1 MGKVATKS
9 RKTAKPAK
17 PAKKT
22 VKAPK
27 AAKTAKGRTNG
38 RAAQGARAAKY
49 VYFFGA
55 GKADGKAAMKNL
67 LGGKG
72 ANLAE
77 MVNLGIPVPPGF
89 TITTEVC
96 TYYYKN
102 SRTYPAELKSQV
114 EAALSKV
121 EKIMGKRF
129 GDPNDPL
136 LLSVR
141 SGARSSMPGMME
153 TVLNIGLTTKT
164 IPGLIKK
171 TSNERFVYDAYRRL
185 MMMYSDVVME
195 KAAGV
200 EPSEGQAIRHK
211 LEHRMDRLKKEKGY
225 VSDTDLTSGDLM
237 LLCEEFK
244 SIIKDTLG
252 KPFPDNPMEQLWGG
266 IGAVFQSWM
275 GKRAVSYRRIEKIP
289 DDWGTAVNVQSMVF
303 GNTGDNS
310 ATGVA
315 FTRNPATGENMFFG
329 EWLPNAQG
337 EDVVAGIRTPN
348 PVNEAGK
355 TEDTS
360 KLSSLETAMPKVYK
374 ELLGIE
380 KKLEKHY
387 TDMQDIEF
395 TIEDGRLWMLQTR
408 VGKRNGPA
416 AIRMAVEMAKEKLI
430 TKETAVLRVKP
441 EQLDEL
447 LHPSV
452 DPLAEKRAVEV
463 AKGLPAGPGGAVGKI
478 VFTADDAEAWA
489 KRGERVILVRNE
501 TSPEDVHGM
510 HAAQAILTA
519 KGGMTSHA
527 ALVAR
532 GWGKC
537 CIVGASALHIESA
550 RKEIHVNGRV
560 LREGEWI
567 TLNGTKG
574 RVYEGQLTLLPA
586 DPEHNPWYKELM
598 KWADQLRT
606 MKVRTNADTPND
618 AAVARN
624 FGAEGI
630 GLCRT
635 EHMFFGPDRIKAVRE
650 MILSDDTEGRKKALA
665 KLLPFQKGDFVGIF
679 KAMAGLPVTIRLL
692 DPPLHEFLPHT
703 DKELEDLARDMG
715 VSFDKLNAKNK
726 SLHEFNPML
735 GHRGCR
741 LGVTYPEIYEMQVQ
755 AIMEAACELA
765 KQKVRVIPEIMIP
778 LVGHVNEL
786 ERLRTM
792 TIRTA
797 DRVQKEY
804 GVRVSY
810 TVGTM
815 IELPRAC
822 VTSDEIA
829 TQADFYSFGT
839 NDLTQT
845 VYGLSRDDAGRF
857 LPFYIEAGVLK
868 DDPFITI
875 DQSGVGALMKMAV
888 EKGRAVKRDMKLG
901 ICGEHGG
908 EPKSVEF
915 CYSIGLDYVS
925 CSPFRVPIARFSAA
939 QAALKNPK
947 KKK

>member
-1 MGKVATKS
+1 MA
-9 RKTAKPAK
+9 RKKE
-17 PAKKT
+17 
-22 VKAPK
+22 
-27 AAKTAKGRTNG
+27 
-38 RAAQGARAAKY
+38 KY
-49 VYFFGA
+49 AYFFGNA
-55 GKADGKAAMKNL
+55 KADGNAGMKNL

-77 MVNLGIPVPPGF
+77 MTNLGIPVPPGF

-96 TYYYKN
+96 TLYYKN
-102 SRTYPAELKSQV
+102 NRKYPPELKKQV
-114 EAALSKV
+114 DTALARI
-121 EKIMGKRF
+121 EKIIGKKF
-129 GDPNDPL
+129 GYPDDPL
-136 LLSVR
+136 LVSVR

-171 TSNERFVYDAYRRL
+171 TNNERFVYDAYRRL
-185 MMMYSDVVME
+185 LMMYSDVVME
-195 KAAGV
+195 KAAGIG
-200 EPSEGQAIRHK
+200 PEGGEGIRQK
-211 LEHRMDRLKKEKGY
+211 LEHAMEGMKKEKGCR
-225 VSDTDLTSGDLM
+225 SDTDLTVDDLKI
-237 LLCEEFK
+237 LCDEFK
-244 SIIKDTLG
+244 VIIKHTL
-252 KPFPDNPMEQLWGG
+252 KKDFPDDPQEQLWGG

-289 DDWGTAVNVQSMVF
+289 DDWGTAVNVQAMVF
-303 GNTGDNS
+303 GNTGENS

-315 FTRNPATGENMFFG
+315 FTRNPATGEDMFFG
-329 EWLPNAQG
+329 EWLANAQG

-348 PVNEAGK
+348 PVNKAGK
-355 TEDTS
+355 TAETQH
-360 KLSSLETAMPKVYK
+360 LSSLEEAMPKLYK
-374 ELLGIE
+374 ELFAIQ
-380 KKLEKHY
+380 KKLERHY

-408 VGKRNGPA
+408 VGKRNGQA
-416 AIRMAVEMAKEKLI
+416 AIRMAVEMARSKLI
-430 TKETAVLRVKP
+430 AKEMAVLRVKP
-441 EQLDEL
+441 DQLDEL

-452 DPLAEKRAVEV
+452 APVAERKAVEL
-463 AKGLPAGPGGAVGKI
+463 AKGLPAGPGGAVGKV

-489 KRGERVILVRNE
+489 KKGERVILVRNE

-519 KGGMTSHA
+519 RGGMTSHA

-537 CIVGASALHIESA
+537 CIVGCSALDINVHK
-550 RKEIHVNGRV
+550 KEIYVNGRT

-574 RVYEGQLTLLPA
+574 RVYEGKLDLLPA
-586 DPEHNPWYKELM
+586 DPEHNPFYKELM
-598 KWADQLRT
+598 KWADQFRT
-606 MKVRTNADTPND
+606 LKVRTNADTPED
-618 AAVARN
+618 ATIARN

-635 EHMFFGPDRIKAVRE
+635 EHMFFAPGRIKAVRE
-650 MILSDDTEGRKKALA
+650 MILSDTVEERRKALV
-665 KLLPFQKGDFVGIF
+665 KLLPMQKSDFIGIF

-703 DKELEDLARDMG
+703 DKELMELANEMG
-715 VSFDKLNAKNK
+715 VSFEQLSAKNK

-741 LGVTYPEIYEMQVQ
+741 LGITYPEIYEMQAQ
-755 AIMEAACELA
+755 AIMEAACELTKHKA
-765 KQKVRVIPEIMIP
+765 KVIPEVMIP

-786 ERLRTM
+786 QKMRELVVS
-792 TIRTA
+792 TA

-804 GVRVSY
+804 KVKVPY

-822 VTSDEIA
+822 VTADEIA
-829 TQADFYSFGT
+829 TVADFYSFGT
-839 NDLTQT
+839 NDLTQM

-857 LPFYIEAGVLK
+857 LPFYIENGLLK
-868 DDPFITI
+868 EDPFISI
-875 DQSGVGALMKMAV
+875 DQNGVGTLMKIAA
-888 EKGRAVKRDMKLG
+888 EKGRGVKKNLKMG

-908 EPKSVEF
+908 EPRSVEF
-915 CYSIGLDYVS
+915 CHKVGLDYVS
-925 CSPFRVPIARFSAA
+925 CSPYRVPIARFAAA
-939 QAALKNPK
+939 QAALKDK
-947 KKK
+947 IKRK

>member
-1 MGKVATKS
+1 MAKS
-9 RKTAKPAK
+9 TAKK
-17 PAKKT
+17 STK
-22 VKAPK
+22 
-27 AAKTAKGRTNG
+27 RTL
-38 RAAQGARAAKY
+38 RKY

-55 GKADGKAAMKNL
+55 GKADGKAEMKNL

-77 MVNLGIPVPPGF
+77 MTNLGIPVPPGF

-96 TYYYKN
+96 TLYYKN
-102 SRTYPAELKSQV
+102 NRKYPSELKAQV
-114 EAALSKV
+114 DLALSKV
-121 EKIMGKRF
+121 EKIMGKKF
-129 GDPNDPL
+129 GDPADPVL
-136 LLSVR
+136 VSVR

-153 TVLNIGLTTKT
+153 TVLNVGLTTKT

-171 TSNERFVYDAYRRL
+171 TNNDRFVYDAYRRL
-185 MMMYSDVVME
+185 LMMYSDVVME
-195 KAAGV
+195 KAAGI
-200 EPSEGQAIRHK
+200 EPEETGGIRHK
-211 LEHRMDRLKKEKGY
+211 LEHSMDRLKKEKGY
-225 VSDTDLTSGDLM
+225 KSDTDLTVEDLKV
-237 LLCEEFK
+237 LCEEFK
-244 SIIKDTLG
+244 VIIRQTLKKD
-252 KPFPDNPMEQLWGG
+252 FPDEPQEQLWGG

-289 DDWGTAVNVQSMVF
+289 EEWGTAVNVQSMVF

-355 TEDTS
+355 TDDT
-360 KLSSLETAMPKVYK
+360 KHLPSLESAMPKLYK
-374 ELLGIE
+374 QLFTIQ
-380 KKLEKHY
+380 KKLERHY

-408 VGKRNGPA
+408 VGKRNGQA
-416 AIRMAVEMAKEKLI
+416 AIRMAVEMARQKLI
-430 TKETAVLRVKP
+430 SKETAVLRVKP
-441 EQLDEL
+441 DQLDEL

-452 DPLAEKRAVEV
+452 DPAAEKKAVEL
-463 AKGLPAGPGGAVGKI
+463 AKGLPAGPGGAIGRVA
-478 VFTADDAEAWA
+478 FTADDAEQRA
-489 KRGERVILVRNE
+489 KKGEKIILVRNE

-510 HAAQAILTA
+510 HAAEAILTA

-537 CIVGASALHIESA
+537 CIVGCSALNIDVQK
-550 RKEIHVNGRV
+550 KEIHVNERIV
-560 LREGEWI
+560 REGDWI

-574 RVYEGQLTLLPA
+574 RVYEGKLDLLPA
-586 DPEHNPWYKELM
+586 DPDHNLWYKELM
-598 KWADQLRT
+598 KWADQLRIL
-606 MKVRTNADTPND
+606 KVRTNADTPND

-650 MILSDDTEGRKKALA
+650 MILSETVEGRKKALA
-665 KLLPFQKGDFVGIF
+665 KLLPFQKVDFIGIF
-679 KAMAGLPVTIRLL
+679 RAMAGLPVTIRLL

-703 DKELEDLARDMG
+703 DKELQELADEMG
-715 VSFDKLNAKNK
+715 VPFDKLNAKNK

-741 LGVTYPEIYEMQVQ
+741 LGVTYPEIYEMQAQ
-755 AIMEAACELA
+755 AIMEAACELT
-765 KQKVRVIPEIMIP
+765 KEKVKVIPEIMIP

-786 ERLRTM
+786 VKMKELTVSTAERVKR
-792 TIRTA
+792 
-797 DRVQKEY
+797 EF
-804 GVRVSY
+804 GVKVPY

-822 VTSDEIA
+822 MTSDEIA
-829 TQADFYSFGT
+829 AEADFYSFGT

-857 LPFYIEAGVLK
+857 LPFYVENGLLK

-875 DQSGVGALMKMAV
+875 DQNGVGSFMKIAV
-888 EKGRAVKRDMKLG
+888 EKGRKVKKDLKMG

-915 CYSIGLDYVS
+915 CHAIGLDYVS
-925 CSPFRVPIARFSAA
+925 CSPFRVPIARFAAA
-939 QAALKNPK
+939 QAALKDK
-947 KKK
+947 KKKTK